1 MAIMNKLEHISDTVR
16 ETYGSYLEG
25 KSIQEIAKLRGLKE
39 TTIYSHF
46 EILILNKLVELDDI
60 INSVKKE
67 KILSVL
73 RGSDFTNLKEIKD
86 QLDESIGYGEIRCVL
101 AFVRPQNQLYR
112 TKKATSEP
120 IVLEPE
126 NKMVFEKLK
135 EWRRSIAFRKN
146 IPPYCIFHDSTLISI
161 ANKRPQNKEELK
173 EIKGMSVKSIESYGE
188 DILKIMNKYNRID
201 SSSSR
206 GKREIETYNKGSY
219 ERVESLESSKAE
231 IFTVGELTKYIKNIL
246 ESDKKLTNLWVRG
259 EISNLRQQAS
269 GHIYFSLK
277 DKESQI
283 KCVLFRRV
291 GEHLNFNLEHG
302 MKIIVR
308 GDLEV
313 YEPYGEYSIIIE
325 EIQPDGLGALNLA
338 FIQLKNKLEK
348 EGLFSNK
355 HKKPLPKFPEIIGII
370 TSSTGAAIQDIL
382 NIIRRRYPLVR
393 ILIAPTTVQGKE
405 AATSIVDSIKLMNEL
420 SCVDV
425 IILGRG
431 GGSLEDLWCF
441 NEEIVARAIFKS
453 KIPIISAVGHE
464 TDFTIADFVADYRAP
479 TPSAAAEKVVPDA
492 QELYE
497 VIYNLHVRNIQA
509 IRYVVELHKSN
520 LKQILNRPIFKRPFD
535 RIHSYYR
542 ELDHTFYKLQTIT
555 LKNTTSKRKELE
567 IMESKIF
574 ALSPTSI
581 LKRGYSIIMKDNK
594 IVKSF
599 SDVKLQ
605 DNINVILHKGKL
617 DAQVKKIRRD

>member
-1 MAIMNKLEHISDTVR
+1 MNIFEKMKKLKISKF
-16 ETYGSYLEG
+16 ENFNNPESIPQLIELTYSKNGNDRRLAASALG
-25 KSIQEIAKLRGLKE
+25 KLSKFTPDIFQAVPHLIKL
-39 TTIYSHF
+39 
-46 EILILNKLVELDDI
+46 LDD
-60 INSVKKE
+60 E
-67 KILSVL
+67 KPQVRQYATKAL
-73 RGSDFTNLKEIKD
+73 
-86 QLDESIGYGEIRCVL
+86 GEIRDPRSTL
-101 AFVRPQNQLYR
+101 HI
-112 TKKATSEP
+112 KKLLGDEKYYVVSAAKSA
-120 IVLEPE
+120 LLKLE
-126 NKMVFEKLK
+126 NKEAGETKIYDKELHERAKTTEFLK
-135 EWRRSIAFRKN
+135 
-146 IPPYCIFHDSTLISI
+146 T
-161 ANKRPQNKEELK
+161 
-173 EIKGMSVKSIESYGE
+173 
-188 DILKIMNKYNRID
+188 
-201 SSSSR
+201 
-206 GKREIETYNKGSY
+206 
-219 ERVESLESSKAE
+219 E
-231 IFTVGELTKYIKNIL
+231 IFTVGKLTKYIKNVL

-259 EISNLRQQAS
+259 EISNLTKHAS

-283 KCVLFRRV
+283 RCVLFRRV
-291 GEHLNFNLEHG
+291 NEHLIFNLEHG

-308 GDLEV
+308 GNIEV

-348 EGLFSNK
+348 EGLFSNG
-355 HKKPLPKFPEIIGII
+355 HKKPLPKFPEVIGII

-393 ILIAPTTVQGKE
+393 IIIAPTVVQGKE
-405 AATSIVDSIKLMNEL
+405 AATSIVKSIKLMNEL
-420 SCVDV
+420 SYVDV

-441 NEEIVARAIFKS
+441 NEEIVAREIFKS
-453 KIPIISAVGHE
+453 GIPIISAVGHE

-479 TPSAAAEKVVPDA
+479 TPSAAAEKVVPDI

-497 VIYNLHVRNIQA
+497 IIKNFHIRNIQA

-542 ELDHTFYKLQTIT
+542 ELDHTSYKLQTIT

-567 IMESKIF
+567 IIESKIF

-617 DAQVKKIRRD
+617 DAQVKKIRRN

>member
-1 MAIMNKLEHISDTVR
+1 MNKLEHISDTVR